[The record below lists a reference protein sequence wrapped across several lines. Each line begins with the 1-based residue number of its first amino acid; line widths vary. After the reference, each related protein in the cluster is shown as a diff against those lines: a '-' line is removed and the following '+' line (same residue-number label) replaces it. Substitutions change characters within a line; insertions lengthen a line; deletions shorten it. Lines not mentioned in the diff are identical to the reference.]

1 MCHFMFKA
9 STDEI
14 TNQYRRL
21 SRMYHPDKCRDPEK
35 QVYARQL
42 FEKAKTAHESMLTV
56 TAKLY
61 F

>member
-1 MCHFMFKA
+1 MLKA